1 MTNPVIRALIAD
13 DEQSCREI
21 LRHYLSRYCSH
32 VSVVGEAH
40 DVKDCISKISTLKP
54 DLVFLDV
61 EMPFGNAFDVL
72 EQTADIPYKTIFVTA
87 FSEYAMR
94 ALNASASYYLLKPLN
109 IDELIRAVEKVSAQ
123 DQNPQQMHAGI
134 IRENLNSGKIHK
146 ILIPTLSGFEVLKT
160 EEIIRLSGNGNYT
173 DLFLSG
179 QRKKTVSRVLKHFE
193 ELLQA
198 DGFLRVH
205 KSHLVNMNYA
215 VAWHRGKGGF
225 LELSDGTEVEV
236 SPQRKDEVL
245 SRLGGGAGFN

>member
-1 MTNPVIRALIAD
+1 MNPAIRALIAD
-13 DEQSCREI
+13 DELSCRET
-21 LRHYLSRYCSH
+21 LRHYLTSYCSQ

-40 DVKDCISKISTLKP
+40 DVNDCIHKIRNLKP
-54 DLVFLDV
+54 DLIFLDV

-72 EQTADIPYKTIFVTA
+72 EQTADVPYKTIFVTA
-87 FSEYAMR
+87 FSEYALR

-109 IDELIRAVEKVSAQ
+109 IDELIRAVDKVAAQ
-123 DQNPQQMHAGI
+123 EQNPQQMQAGI
-134 IRENLNSGKIHK
+134 IRENLNSGRIHK
-146 ILIPTLSGFEVLKT
+146 ILIPTISGFEVLKT

-179 QRKKTVSRVLKHFE
+179 GRRKTVSRVLKYFE

-205 KSHLVNMNYA
+205 KSHLVNMDYA

-225 LELSDGTEVEV
+225 LELSDGSEVEV
-236 SPQRKDEVL
+236 SPQRKEEVL
-245 SRLGGGAGFN
+245 NRLGGGAGFS